1 LATSSSGDSGASRS
15 ERWTRPHQ
23 LRFVGPSVY
32 ERSLTSPTAAHFLE
46 HLLVSIHSRGLCAYC
61 PKVST
66 SGLSAPSVSSDR
78 GRDACEP
85 RVYEELELTCRSRSV
100 DLVGV
105 PSYGYAQGCA
115 TECSVSEE
123 VGMQY
128 PSGTAG
134 SAVADKTKEGLEV
147 DGTSGQVVL
156 VCEECGEKTVLDG
169 PISAWRQ
176 DSNAYGCECGELL
189 TPADRLEAPASDDGK
204 RL

>member
-1 LATSSSGDSGASRS
+1 LATSSFGDSGASRA
-15 ERWTRPHQ
+15 ERWTRPPQ
-23 LRFVGPSVY
+23 LRLVGASVY

-46 HLLVSIHSRGLCAYC
+46 HLLVSIHSRGLCAFC
-61 PKVST
+61 PEVST

-128 PSGTAG
+128 PSETCRIGC
-134 SAVADKTKEGLEV
+134 S
-147 DGTSGQVVL
+147 
-156 VCEECGEKTVLDG
+156 
-169 PISAWRQ
+169 RQ
-176 DSNAYGCECGELL
+176 DEGGVGSGRYFR
-189 TPADRLEAPASDDGK
+189 TDRPRVRGVRRENSTRWTYFGVGAGG
-204 RL
+204 